1 MMAHQP
7 LNKVRPDTVLSKAV
21 LKAADMLGLN
31 GKQLAEV
38 LGVSASSITRMT
50 SGDYVLA
57 DKSKEWELGLLLV
70 RLYRSIDAMVAG
82 DEHSRLAWMSNPNT
96 DLHGVPSTLI
106 NTVQGLVQTVEY
118 VDAYRARV

>member
-1 MMAHQP
+1 MAQQS
-7 LNKVRPDTVLSKAV
+7 LNKAKSEAVLSKAV
-21 LKAADMLGLN
+21 LRAGDMLGLN

-38 LGVSASSITRMT
+38 LGVSTSSITRMS

-57 DKSKEWELGLLLV
+57 EKSKEWELGLLFV

>member
-1 MMAHQP
+1 MAQQS
-7 LNKVRPDTVLSKAV
+7 LNKAKSEVVLSKAV
-21 LKAADMLGLN
+21 LRAGDMLGLN

-38 LGVSASSITRMT
+38 LGVSTSSITRMS

-57 DKSKEWELGLLLV
+57 EKSKEWELGLLFV